1 MARAGVSRLGIVG
14 LVATALFGGVLG
26 LVGPAS
32 AGASSTVAGVAVAA
46 DSVARALPKRNL
58 NDKLVQKPR
67 GLFMKGNV
75 APGYGKKVIVLQRAK
90 CKTCKFKK
98 YDTTRTD
105 KAGKFSFRL
114 GAPAKGAW
122 FWKAF
127 AAKQGGYGKSWS
139 NYIYKTYRL

>member
-1 MARAGVSRLGIVG
+1 

-32 AGASSTVAGVAVAA
+32 AGSFDSGDAGTAVVA
-46 DSVARALPKRNL
+46 DSAARALPKRNL

-75 APGYGKKVIVLQRAK
+75 DPGYGKKPIVLLRAK
-90 CKTCKFKK
+90 CKTCAFKR
-98 YDTTRTD
+98 YSQTRTD
-105 KAGKFSFRL
+105 KEGKFSFRL

-127 AAKQGGYGKSWS
+127 AKKQGNYGKSWS
-139 NYIYKTYRL
+139 NFIYKTYRI